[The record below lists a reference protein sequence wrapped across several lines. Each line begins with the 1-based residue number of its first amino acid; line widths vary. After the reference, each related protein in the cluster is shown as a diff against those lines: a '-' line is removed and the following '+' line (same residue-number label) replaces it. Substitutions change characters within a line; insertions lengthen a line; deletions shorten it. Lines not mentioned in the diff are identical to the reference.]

1 MHLGD
6 ENMNIENKKYYTCK
20 YDRPF
25 KEIMLK
31 ESNKDILKKLLEH
44 ILKEEIKEITILP
57 TERNNRNL
65 KIKRKTLDVLLKTED
80 KQIGIELNA
89 NIEDYVHP
97 RNMAYIA
104 DMYASHILVGQEY
117 TEEILI
123 LQINLTYGLGLKDKK
138 GIRRYHIQDK
148 EGNKFVKNL
157 EIIEVNMDS
166 YMDLWYNK
174 NEKGIEENKILVML
188 GLEKEDLKILSK
200 NDKVVSKYMDE
211 LNKLNESTM
220 FRRYMTEEED
230 MRIIQNTRMKSAE
243 KKGIEKGLEQGI
255 KDGKAEEKIS
265 IAKNLLDLNMSINDI
280 SKATGL
286 SVEQIENLK

>member
-1 MHLGD
+1 MK
-6 ENMNIENKKYYTCK
+6 EKYYTCK

-31 ESNKDILKKLLEH
+31 ESNKDILKRLLEH

-80 KQIGIELNA
+80 KHIGIELNA

-104 DMYASHILVGQEY
+104 DMYASHTLVGQEY

-123 LQINLTYGLGLKDKK
+123 IQINLTYGIGIEDKK
-138 GIRRYHIQDK
+138 GIRKYHIQDQ
-148 EGNKFVKNL
+148 EGKKFVKNL

-166 YMDLWYNK
+166 YIDMWYNK
-174 NEKGIEENKILVML
+174 DIKGIEENKVLVML
-188 GLEKEDLKILSK
+188 GLEKEDLKELSQ

-211 LNKLNESTM
+211 LNKLNESTL

-243 KKGIEKGLEQGI
+243 KKGLERGMEKGMKQGTYQ
-255 KDGKAEEKIS
+255 EKIS
-265 IAKNLLDLNMSINDI
+265 IAKNLLKKNVDI
-280 SKATGL
+280 DIISESTGL
-286 SVEQIENLK
+286 SKEQINNL

>member
-1 MHLGD
+1 
-6 ENMNIENKKYYTCK
+6 MNIENKKYYTCK

-44 ILKEEIKEITILP
+44 LLKEEIKEITILP

-97 RNMAYIA
+97 RNMAYLA

-123 LQINLTYGLGLKDKK
+123 LQINLTFGIGLKDKK
-138 GIRRYHIQDK
+138 GIIRYYIQDK

-166 YMDLWYNK
+166 YMDMWYNK

-188 GLEKEDLKILSK
+188 GLEKEDLKKLSQ

-211 LNKLNESTM
+211 LNKLNESTE

-243 KKGIEKGLEQGI
+243 KKGLEKGLEQGMKQGI
-255 KDGKAEEKIS
+255 NS
-265 IAKNLLDLNMSINDI
+265 IAKNLLDMNMSVEDI
-280 SKATGL
+280 MKATGL
-286 SVEQIENLK
+286 TEEEIEKLK

>member
-1 MHLGD
+1 M
-6 ENMNIENKKYYTCK
+6 EKKYYTCK

-104 DMYASHILVGQEY
+104 DMYASHTLVGQEY

-123 LQINLTYGLGLKDKK
+123 LQINLTFGLGSKNKK
-138 GIRRYHIQDK
+138 GRKRYYMQDE

-174 NEKGIEENKILVML
+174 NEKGIEENKVLVML
-188 GLEKEDLKILSK
+188 GLEKEELKILSQ
-200 NDKVVSKYMDE
+200 NDKVVSKYMNE
-211 LNKLNESTM
+211 LNKLNESTQ
-220 FRRYMTEEED
+220 FR
-230 MRIIQNTRMKSAE
+230 
-243 KKGIEKGLEQGI
+243 
-255 KDGKAEEKIS
+255 
-265 IAKNLLDLNMSINDI
+265 
-280 SKATGL
+280 
-286 SVEQIENLK
+286 